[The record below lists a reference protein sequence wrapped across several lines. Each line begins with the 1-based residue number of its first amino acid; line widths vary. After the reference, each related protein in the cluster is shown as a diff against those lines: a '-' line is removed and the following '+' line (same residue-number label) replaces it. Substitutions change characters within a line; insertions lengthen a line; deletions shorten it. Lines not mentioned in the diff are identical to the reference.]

1 MFDGPI
7 ENADLRYISLGAGVQ
22 SSVMALMAARGE
34 IGPMPDCAVFADT
47 QWEPAG
53 VYEHLDWLETELP
66 FPVYRV
72 SIGDIREMV
81 LQTVRGDSKEVYV
94 GSIPSIPVYI
104 NSASEGGGIL
114 QRQCTKNFKI
124 QPIQVKIRSVMGYG
138 KGKRLPKGTQVEAWM
153 GISRDEIQRTR
164 DSRVWWTVNRYPLIE
179 KMMARYDCQ
188 LWFEENYPGRP
199 LGRSACIGCPYRS
212 DNSWRQMRDN
222 DTVSWTD
229 AVEFDHALRSGDRE
243 AFGMSH
249 PVYLHKSMSPLD
261 EVDLST
267 ETDRGQLDMF
277 GEECEGLCGV

>member
-47 QWEPAG
+47 QWEPQA
-53 VYEHLDWLETELP
+53 VYDHLDWLETELP
-66 FPVYRV
+66 FPVHRV
-72 SIGDIREMV
+72 TFGDIRAMA
-81 LQTVRGDSKEVYV
+81 LGTLDKEW
-94 GSIPSIPVYI
+94 SPSMPVFI
-104 NSASEGGGIL
+104 DTTDGGIAR
-114 QRQCTKNFKI
+114 RQCTISFKI
-124 QPIQVKIRSVMGYG
+124 QPIQKKVRKILGYVKGE
-138 KGKRLPKGTQVEAWM
+138 RLPKTTQVECWM
-153 GISRDEIQRTR
+153 GISRDEIQRVK
-164 DSRVWWTVNRYPLIE
+164 DSRDWWVTNRWPLIE
-179 KMMARYDCQ
+179 KMMSRHDCQ
-188 LWFEENYPGRP
+188 VWFEANHAGRP
-199 LGRSACIGCPYRS
+199 LSRSACVGCPYRS
-212 DNSWRQMRDN
+212 DDSWRQMRDN

-261 EVDLST
+261 EVDLAT